1 MDKKDERDAHEE
13 WRECCRE
20 YREERREH
28 RYEHWSWHDPIGG
41 VVFGLMIVCLGLAF
55 YLKYTGVIPAS
66 NWWAYMLAG
75 FGGIWILGGL
85 VRLFVPR
92 WSYRALGM
100 LIPGII
106 MGAIGMMFI
115 AGSFQFWPLILVAA
129 GLAVIVTVIVRAIW
143 RSSRKV
149 E

>member
-1 MDKKDERDAHEE
+1 MEEKQSRDERED
-13 WRECCRE
+13 WRECGRE
-20 YREERREH
+20 YRDERRAR
-28 RYEHWSWHDPIGG
+28 RYEYWSWRDPIGG

-55 YLKYTGVIPAS
+55 YFKHTGVIPAS

-85 VRLFVPR
+85 VRLLVPR

-106 MGAIGMMFI
+106 VGAVGMMFI
-115 AGSFQFWPLILVAA
+115 IGSFQFWPFILIAA
-129 GLAVIVTVIVRAIW
+129 GLAVIVVVIIRAIW
-143 RSSRKV
+143 RSSRK
-149 E
+149 EE